1 MGFEPNTNVDEG
13 IGEFVEC
20 YRDYLGC
27 RQMRVLHIINDLG
40 SGGAEKLIEETLPP
54 LNKTKGIKA
63 DVLLLTD
70 SENVFDEKLK
80 DSGVNAGIVPIRNL
94 YNPLN
99 LYHIR
104 KYIIEGEYD
113 IVHAHLFPTFYWV
126 SIASK
131 FIFKNKP
138 KFVMT
143 EHSTH
148 NRRRKRDYLRYLEKF
163 IYSSYDKII
172 SISQQTQ
179 DNLVKWLKPSET
191 QLDRF
196 IVIENGINIDRFK
209 NAKPYNKVDI
219 CNTFTEDIRLVC
231 MVARFSE
238 QKDQPTLIKAIKEL
252 PENVH
257 LLLIGEGTLKQKN
270 ENLAKEIGVSDKV
283 HFLGFRNDVERI
295 LKTVDIVVLS
305 SNWEGFGLAAAE
317 GMAAGKPVIASKVEG
332 LREIVDGYGL
342 LFNKGD
348 SGELS
353 KLLNKLLNDHYL
365 YKHISARCFDRAEDF
380 SIDGTI
386 QSIALLYENLLESI
400 QPRKMD
406 TQ

>member
-1 MGFEPNTNVDEG
+1 
-13 IGEFVEC
+13 
-20 YRDYLGC
+20 
-27 RQMRVLHIINDLG
+27 MRVLHIINDLG

-54 LNKTKGIKA
+54 MNKNKEIKV
-63 DVLLLTD
+63 DVLLLSD
-70 SENVFDEKLK
+70 RKNVFDKKLK
-80 DSGVNAGIVPIRNL
+80 DSGVKVDVIPLRNL

-99 LYHIR
+99 IYYIR
-104 KYIIEGEYD
+104 KYIIGGEYD

-126 SIASK
+126 SITSK
-131 FIFKNKP
+131 FIFNNKP

-143 EHSTH
+143 EHNTH
-148 NRRRKRDYLRYLEKF
+148 NRRRERNYLRYLEKF
-163 IYSSYDKII
+163 IYYSYDKII

-179 DNLVKWLKPSET
+179 DNLLEWLKPGQA
-191 QLDRF
+191 QLDKF
-196 IVIENGINIDRFK
+196 IVIENGIDIDKFK

-219 CNTFTEDIRLVC
+219 CNKFTEDIRLVC

-270 ENLAKEIGVSDKV
+270 ENLAKEIGVSDRV
-283 HFLGFRNDVERI
+283 HFLGFRNDVEKI

-305 SNWEGFGLAAAE
+305 SNWEGFGLVAAE
-317 GMAAGKPVIASKVEG
+317 GMAAGKPLIASKVEG
-332 LREIVDGYGL
+332 LGEIVGGYGL

-353 KLLNKLLNDHYL
+353 KLLNKLLNSHYL
-365 YKHISARCFDRAEDF
+365 YKCVSARCSNRAEDF
-380 SIDGTI
+380 STKVMI
-386 QSIALLYENLLESI
+386 QSMMLMYENLLAKKEG
-400 QPRKMD
+400 RD
-406 TQ
+406 L